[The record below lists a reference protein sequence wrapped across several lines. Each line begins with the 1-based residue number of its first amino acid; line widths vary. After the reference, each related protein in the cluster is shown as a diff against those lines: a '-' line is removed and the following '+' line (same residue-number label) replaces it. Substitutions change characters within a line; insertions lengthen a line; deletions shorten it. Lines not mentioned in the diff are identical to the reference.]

1 MSKINVNTWEP
12 EGSGT
17 TITAGASGDTLA
29 ISADSV
35 TGLNVGSDAQGDIL
49 YHDGTDY
56 TRLAAGTS
64 GHFLKTQGTS
74 ANPVWAADNAGSLVW
89 IAGAD
94 NNAAVSS
101 IDFTDVFSATYSTYM
116 IVFSMIKCDTT
127 TESVFMSVGP
137 SDLSSIRTGN
147 YSNYWYSGADG
158 ANPAFNTSDSNGFR
172 VSGGG
177 AATEGISGVV
187 YIYQPFSSADRTAF
201 TATCNGRE
209 TNWGFNIVG
218 GQEASATSNESLRI
232 KAGAGNIGSSSYNAR
247 IDIYGLKNS

>member
-1 MSKINVNTWEP
+1 MASILKADTVQTQT
-12 EGSGT
+12 GSST
-17 TITAGASGDTLA
+17 FNLGASGDTIKIA
-29 ISADSV
+29 SGSPGADKV
-35 TGLNVGSDAQGDIL
+35 LTSDASGNASWAAA
-49 YHDGTDY
+49 
-56 TRLAAGTS
+56 AAG
-64 GHFLKTQGTS
+64 
-74 ANPVWAADNAGSLVW
+74 GSMTW

-127 TESVFMSVGP
+127 SESVFMSVGP

-147 YSNYWYSGADG
+147 YSYYFYSSTDG
-158 ANPAFNTSDSNGFR
+158 NTNAGGTSDANGFR

-177 AATEGISGVV
+177 AATEGMSGVV

-201 TATCNGRE
+201 TATCNGRKL
-209 TNWGFNIVG
+209 NWGFNIVG
-218 GQEASATSNESLRI
+218 GQEISATSNESLRI

>member
-1 MSKINVNTWEP
+1 MSTVKTDAIETRA
-12 EGSGT
+12 GGT
-17 TITAGASGDTLA
+17 SVLTIGTATQTIKLPGGTP
-29 ISADSV
+29 
-35 TGLNVGSDAQGDIL
+35 GLNKVLKSDATGEASW
-49 YHDGTDY
+49 GTDV
-56 TRLAAGTS
+56 G
-64 GHFLKTQGTS
+64 
-74 ANPVWAADNAGSLVW
+74 GSIAW

-127 TESVFMSVGP
+127 SESVFMSVGP

-147 YSNYWYSGADG
+147 YSYYFYSSTDG
-158 ANPAFNTSDSNGFR
+158 NTNAGGTSDANGFR

-177 AATEGISGVV
+177 AATEGMSGVV

-201 TATCNGRE
+201 TATCNGRKL
-209 TNWGFNIVG
+209 NWGFNIVG
-218 GQEASATSNESLRI
+218 GQEVSATSNESLRI